1 MTDRLLVVFGV
12 SGDLFSIK
20 LAPSLARLHAAGL
33 TARLQVLGVSRK
45 PWSDQ
50 DFRDFTAQKCR
61 DAGVEPTREFLET
74 LTFMTGDVQEDET
87 YPKLFDEVGKRR
99 EAGVGDVLFYLSI
112 APKLYEPIFMR
123 LSDTDHN
130 GIIDAHTWLRI
141 IVEKPYGV
149 DTAHAERLDAI
160 LSKRFPQDCV
170 YRIDHYLMKETMQ
183 DILTFRSSNELF
195 RPLWN
200 REHIHD
206 ITVAMHETVTIKKR
220 ADFYDA
226 VGALRDV
233 GQNHV
238 LQMLSAVMMEEPKS
252 FRSEDIRTAR
262 AAVIRDLIVRPDV
275 RMIRGQYAGY
285 RMEEGVPTQSMTET
299 FFSVGAEVE
308 SDRWRGVPI
317 YLQEGKGL
325 SIKESYIRIRFKAHR
340 DRVCPIDAECDHYNE
355 VVFTLFPKEG
365 ITIKLVGKKPGIDA
379 GLEDRILSYSIQDGP
394 TPPTHDTAYDQVFYD
409 AVRGDTLL
417 FASSAEV
424 RHAWR
429 FVDDVIK
436 TWNETK
442 LIEYPVGS
450 TVESLLG

>member
-1 MTDRLLVVFGV
+1 
-12 SGDLFSIK
+12 
-20 LAPSLARLHAAGL
+20 
-33 TARLQVLGVSRK
+33 
-45 PWSDQ
+45 
-50 DFRDFTAQKCR
+50 
-61 DAGVEPTREFLET
+61 
-74 LTFMTGDVQEDET
+74 
-87 YPKLFDEVGKRR
+87 
-99 EAGVGDVLFYLSI
+99 
-112 APKLYEPIFMR
+112 
-123 LSDTDHN
+123 
-130 GIIDAHTWLRI
+130 
-141 IVEKPYGV
+141 
-149 DTAHAERLDAI
+149 
-160 LSKRFPQDCV
+160 
-170 YRIDHYLMKETMQ
+170 
-183 DILTFRSSNELF
+183 
-195 RPLWN
+195 
-200 REHIHD
+200 
-206 ITVAMHETVTIKKR
+206 VTIKKR

-317 YLQEGKGL
+317 YLQAGKGL